1 MKPGLILSLLFLLSF
16 GWLSSPIQSASP
28 TATVAALLPGDD
40 PCVYRPSV
48 LRFFCDT
55 NRSGGDAEFVL
66 VFGIAGDT
74 PLLGGVNG
82 DGRDDPCVYR
92 PSVQRFF
99 CDTARNGGDAEQ
111 IIMFGIP
118 DDIPLLG
125 DLYGDGRD
133 EPCVYRPSVLRFFC
147 DTARDGGDADLII
160 AFGIAGD
167 VPLIGS
173 VARQFGVYVPIVT
186 R

>member
-1 MKPGLILSLLFLLSF
+1 MFGIADDIPLLGDLD
-16 GWLSSPIQSASP
+16 GD
-28 TATVAALLPGDD
+28 GHDD

-55 NRSGGDAEFVL
+55 ARNGGDAEL
-66 VFGIAGDT
+66 IIAFGIANDI
-74 PLLGGVNG
+74 PLLGDLNG
-82 DGRDDPCVYR
+82 DGRDEPCVYR

-99 CDTARNGGDAEQ
+99 CDTAR
-111 IIMFGIP
+111 
-118 DDIPLLG
+118 
-125 DLYGDGRD
+125 
-133 EPCVYRPSVLRFFC
+133 
-147 DTARDGGDADLII
+147 DGGDADLVI